1 MSDQSDANPTSDQSP
16 ANPGAGEAALTPPN
30 ATRGE
35 PETPPFRYNAGLANE
50 LETRWQDRW
59 DADKTYAT
67 PNPGEAGFDAGKPK
81 AFVLDMFPYPSGA
94 GIHVGHPLGYIATDI
109 YARYLRMTGHNVL
122 HAMGFDSFGLPAEQY
137 AVQTNTHPRI
147 TTEANIANMKRQ
159 LRRLGLG
166 HDARRGVS
174 TTDESFYRWTQW
186 IFLQIYNSWYDIK
199 ANKARPI
206 SMLVD
211 EFFSGQRAT
220 STGRAWMNMNGVE
233 RGNELDKHRMAYLA
247 EVDVN
252 WCPMLGTVL
261 ANEEVSADGKS
272 ERGNYPVFRRPLK
285 QWMMRITMYCERL
298 LADLEPLA
306 WPEPVKIMQRNWIGK
321 SDGAY
326 VDFPVSNRRI
336 RVFTTRPDTLFG
348 ATYLVLSPEHSMVDL
363 LAGEKFGGGPS
374 EPKVRAVFEGAETLL
389 ADAASPK
396 ELIAAYRAYAASRSD
411 EERTDG
417 KLKTGVFIGAY
428 AINPVN
434 QQRLP
439 IFIAD
444 YVLAGYGTG
453 AIMAV
458 PAHDDRDFAFAQVF
472 GVPVVT
478 VVQPTDGKPVEG
490 CFSDEGVV
498 VNSPPAGSM
507 KTVFDINGLPTA
519 KAKAQISAML
529 NATDCGCPQ
538 INYKLRDWL
547 FSRQR
552 YWGEPFPIVYD
563 KWGHV
568 HALPE
573 SDLPVLLPKMDNFQP
588 ESSNDPN
595 APPRPPLARA
605 KDWVNVKLD
614 LYGTG
619 RTEEC
624 TRETNTMPNWAGSC
638 WYYLRYLDPENN
650 TALVGK
656 DVERYWMN
664 SSKADGT
671 PHFGGVDLYVGGVEH
686 AVLHLLY
693 ARFWHKMLFD
703 LGHVSTPEPFGKLF
717 NQGYVQAFAYTDE
730 RGIYVPAEEVF
741 EGDETKIKVDDL
753 ALTSGEVEPV
763 YQATR
768 FHWTSPE
775 GQRIPVFQQSGKM
788 GKSLKNAVAP
798 DDVCAQYGGDT
809 LRVYEMSM
817 GPLEASKPWNTR
829 DITGSHRFLQRV
841 WRLLIDE
848 QTGRVRAGDDAT
860 DTAAT
865 RALHKAIGGVR
876 RDMVTLGFNTAIS
889 KLIELTNEFTKLYAE
904 KPIPKP
910 IAEAMVLMLAPFA
923 PHMAEELWHKLG
935 HSTSVVYAP
944 FPVADESLAAD
955 SEVELPVQI
964 NGKLRGKITVA
975 AGLDKAALERIAS
988 EHPSVLALLEGKPY
1002 KKLIAVPGRM
1012 ISVVM

>member
-16 ANPGAGEAALTPPN
+16 ANPGAGEGAFTPPN

-490 CFSDEGVV
+490 CFSDEGIV

-507 KTVFDINGLPTA
+507 KTVFDINGLTTA

-671 PHFGGVDLYVGGVEH
+671 PHVGGVDLYVGGVEH

-693 ARFWHKMLFD
+693 ARFWHKVLFD
-703 LGHVSTPEPFGKLF
+703 LGHVGTREPFARLV
-717 NQGYVQAFAYTDE
+717 NQGMVLGATYLPKDRRRGADGEPLVWGPADVEQVAGATGADE
-730 RGIYVPAEEVF
+730 WRVKATG
-741 EGDETKIKVDDL
+741 
-753 ALTSGEVEPV
+753 EPV
-763 YQATR
+763 DVQ
-768 FHWTSPE
+768 WD
-775 GQRIPVFQQSGKM
+775 KM
-788 GKSLKNAVAP
+788 SKSRGNVVNP
-798 DDVCAQYGGDT
+798 DDVVLQYGADT
-809 LRVYEMSM
+809 MRLYEMFM
-817 GPLEASKPWNTR
+817 GPLEHSAPWQTE
-829 DITGSHRFLQRV
+829 GVAGCHRFLQRAYRMAFETGDDGTPDRLRTLAPGEGSDRQR
-841 WRLLIDE
+841 RLLHRTIQAVTERID
-848 QTGRVRAGDDAT
+848 R
-860 DTAAT
+860 
-865 RALHKAIGGVR
+865 
-876 RDMVTLGFNTAIS
+876 LGFNTAIS
-889 KLIELTNEFTKLYAE
+889 
-904 KPIPKP
+904 
-910 IAEAMVLMLAPFA
+910 AMMVFVRDIVDEGETLHHDTLAQFCLLLAPFA
-923 PHMAEELWHKLG
+923 PHLAEEVWRALG
-935 HSTSVVYAP
+935 KTT
-944 FPVADESLAAD
+944 SLAHELWPAAD
-955 SEVELPVQI
+955 DALLVDATFPLVVQI
-964 NGKLRGKITVA
+964 QGKRRAELVIPQGTSEEDIKQRVLADAEVLRHLAGKTPRRVIYVPGKLIN
-975 AGLDKAALERIAS
+975 I
-988 EHPSVLALLEGKPY
+988 
-1002 KKLIAVPGRM
+1002 
-1012 ISVVM
+1012 VV